1 MLSKTTTE
9 EDYFI
14 LTHDTEHERRKIK
27 NFFVGVVRKH
37 LSNDFIYVKG
47 DKLFEHI
54 KDRQPNTARYVSKL
68 HKRYLMS
75 FRQKKSNTKKH
86 FISQIELEKL
96 DRYHLISLFFLPTFI
111 SSLSSSPF
119 LGRK

>member
-14 LTHDTEHERRKIK
+14 LTHDTEHERRKKI
-27 NFFVGVVRKH
+27 FFVGVVRKH

-75 FRQKKSNTKKH
+75 FRQKN
-86 FISQIELEKL
+86 Q
-96 DRYHLISLFFLPTFI
+96 
-111 SSLSSSPF
+111 
-119 LGRK
+119 

>member
-14 LTHDTEHERRKIK
+14 LTHDTEHERRKK
-27 NFFVGVVRKH
+27 TFFLLV
-37 LSNDFIYVKG
+37 LLESIYQTISYITG

-54 KDRQPNTARYVSKL
+54 KDRQPNTARYVSQL

-75 FRQKKSNTKKH
+75 FRQKINQV
-86 FISQIELEKL
+86 IM
-96 DRYHLISLFFLPTFI
+96 R
-111 SSLSSSPF
+111 
-119 LGRK
+119 

>member
-14 LTHDTEHERRKIK
+14 LTHDTEHERRKK
-27 NFFVGVVRKH
+27 LFLLV
-37 LSNDFIYVKG
+37 LLESIYQTISYITG

-54 KDRQPNTARYVSKL
+54 KDRQPNTARYVSQL

-75 FRQKKSNTKKH
+75 FRQKINQV
-86 FISQIELEKL
+86 IM
-96 DRYHLISLFFLPTFI
+96 R
-111 SSLSSSPF
+111 
-119 LGRK
+119 